1 MNSVGHPH
9 TLQIGGEL
17 CERFSVAV
25 TFIIFI
31 HGFQC
36 AAYTQIMF
44 VVLIVQDIASF
55 DGRL

>member
-9 TLQIGGEL
+9 TLQIGGKL

-31 HGFQC
+31 HSFQC
-36 AAYTQIMF
+36 AANAEIVF

-55 DGRL
+55 DGCL